1 MECSVYR
8 SSSQTPGT
16 LNLAGDALFERLVN
30 HPNPPSSDDE
40 VVSLGWVQS
49 LIDNQ
54 VSPDHKH
61 TTSQITVFPAGLDL
75 SKLSYLDSLQS
86 NAATQLSGCLPLTGG
101 TATGVLTTTKT
112 ATENNDVV
120 NKKQVDLAFANVPTR
135 TGVAVGA
142 VIEFALNWDDDGYLR
157 ADKDSLPRPNTGGV
171 ATAYLDLYST
181 GLFTS
186 SGTESFYIGNFT
198 AHDTAYGVASYYKL

>member
-61 TTSQITVFPAGLDL
+61 TTSQITDFPAGLDL
-75 SKLSYLDSLQS
+75 SKLSYLDTLQS

-120 NKKQVDLAFANVPTR
+120 NKNQVDLAFANVPTG

-157 ADKDSLPRPNTGGV
+157 ADKDLLPHPNTGGV
-171 ATAYLDLYST
+171 ATAYADLYST

-186 SGTESFYIGNFT
+186 TGTESFYIGNFT
-198 AHDTAYGVASYYKL
+198 AHDAAYGVASYYKL